1 MYMQFSCNTN
11 YNRFFVI
18 QYQIKDKLP
27 PQKSSKKAIMQER
40 DCPFHG
46 THCKPVLTMPIFFW
60 LLLIQADEFKSPH
73 LVQIPSTRMSAL

>member
-27 PQKSSKKAIMQER
+27 PEKALKRRSCKRETVRSTER
-40 DCPFHG
+40 IVNPF
-46 THCKPVLTMPIFFW
+46 
-60 LLLIQADEFKSPH
+60 
-73 LVQIPSTRMSAL
+73 